1 MADLD
6 FILQGLSTTED
17 HFAATHRVFS
27 LPNVTTGI
35 VASAFMNAAG
45 ASIIAEMVAPFSDH
59 IKVFVGVRNDV
70 TTLQAIQTL
79 VSNSICPILVDTA
92 TQAFIFHPKVY
103 MTRNA
108 DQARLIVGSA
118 NATTGGLVRN
128 IEASLYA
135 KLNMHDP
142 NEANI
147 TDKILNSFEELL
159 SRFPENVFQI
169 SPETDLDTLLTQ
181 GILIDQNNTQYRTR
195 MRATGFTRTDI
206 RRRMQLCTRNL
217 PGITRTVRQNT
228 ERVQIQGAPTGI
240 VAVRNDR
247 LLWKSRGLTRRDLN
261 IPTAA
266 GTNPT
271 GSMLFKKGDETQ
283 DIDPRS
289 YFREIV
295 FANENWTH
303 DTALATA
310 HMERCFCRFNIIIK
324 GVDYGVHELRLSH
337 NSRTDTRAYEQH
349 NSMTQIHWGATVK
362 PLIAQEDLLGCILT
376 LYAPEEGNNI
386 YTLIFDDDE

>member
-45 ASIIAEMVAPFSDH
+45 ASIIAEMVAPLSDR

-79 VSNSICPILVDTA
+79 VSDGICPILVDTA

-103 MTRNA
+103 LTRNA
-108 DQARLIVGSA
+108 EQARLIIGSA
-118 NATTGGLVRN
+118 NATTGGLIRN

-135 KLNMHDP
+135 ELNMHDP
-142 NEANI
+142 NEVNV

-169 SPETDLDTLLTQ
+169 SPETDLDTFVTQ
-181 GILIDQNNTQYRTR
+181 GIFIDQNNTQYRTR
-195 MRATGFTRTDI
+195 MRATGFARTDI
-206 RRRMQLCTRNL
+206 RRRMQLRTRTL

-228 ERVQIQGAPTGI
+228 ERVQIQGSPTGI
-240 VAVRNDR
+240 VTVRNDR

-289 YFREIV
+289 YFRGIV
-295 FANENWTH
+295 FASENWVH
-303 DTALATA
+303 DTAPATA
-310 HMERCFCRFNIIIK
+310 HMERCLCRFTSSLKVSITGSTSGGSPTIQEQTP
-324 GVDYGVHELRLSH
+324 GRT
-337 NSRTDTRAYEQH
+337 NST
-349 NSMTQIHWGATVK
+349 IV
-362 PLIAQEDLLGCILT
+362 
-376 LYAPEEGNNI
+376 
-386 YTLIFDDDE
+386 

>member
-45 ASIIAEMVAPFSDH
+45 ASIIAEMLAPFSDH
-59 IKVFVGVRNDV
+59 IKVFVGVRNNV

-128 IEASLYA
+128 IEASLYS

-206 RRRMQLCTRNL
+206 RRRMQLRTRNL

-271 GSMLFKKGDETQ
+271 GSMLFK
-283 DIDPRS
+283 
-289 YFREIV
+289 REMK
-295 FANENWTH
+295 H
-303 DTALATA
+303 
-310 HMERCFCRFNIIIK
+310 R
-324 GVDYGVHELRLSH
+324 
-337 NSRTDTRAYEQH
+337 
-349 NSMTQIHWGATVK
+349 
-362 PLIAQEDLLGCILT
+362 
-376 LYAPEEGNNI
+376 
-386 YTLIFDDDE
+386 TLIRGAILEKLYLPMKIGHMILPWLPRTWNVASVDLTSSLKVSITGSTSCGFPIIQEQTPGRTNSTIV